1 MDGKVG
7 MLYYLK
13 RVHLMG
19 TRCVNVR
26 KVSLK
31 GSSRLKMVEQTN
43 SEETYLSSGNAVGI
57 VSARWIT

>member
-1 MDGKVG
+1 MNGKVG

-19 TRCVNVR
+19 TGCVNVR

-43 SEETYLSSGNAVGI
+43 SEETYLSSGSAAGMA
-57 VSARWIT
+57 SARWIT